1 MTLDGLEAPGL
12 ASTLYHGIGTGHDPA
27 LSAMLDL
34 RMLFSALVDADFL
47 ETEAHFEGD
56 ASGRR
61 PRPPGPSL
69 DPERAL
75 AVLTRHID
83 AIAARSSSSP
93 GVAALRADLLRACLE
108 AGSHPTGLFT
118 LTAPTGSGKTLALL
132 AFALRHAAEHRLR
145 RVIVVI
151 PYLSIIEQTVRVY
164 REVFATQGDSSANG
178 RLVLEDHSLAG
189 TRPKERAR
197 DEDEHT
203 DARLLAENWDAPIVV
218 TTSVQCLESLFAN
231 RPSACRKLHRLAR
244 SVILFDEVQSLPTRL
259 AVPTLAAL
267 SRLAH
272 RYGSSVVFSTATQ
285 PAFTHLSRCVKNHC
299 TEGWSPAE
307 IVPPSL
313 DLFGRARRTRVEWPG
328 APAVTWDV
336 LAQRLADPALPQW
349 LCIVNLKRHALAL
362 HQELVGQGVGDLYHL
377 STSLCSAHRETVL
390 AEVRER
396 LVCHRPCRLVSTQCI
411 EAGVDVDFPL
421 VFRALGPLDAIAQAA
436 GRCNRNGLRGAG
448 QVVVFRPEDCHN
460 PYPDGTYRQAA
471 EVADLMIR
479 AGAVDLDDPSTFE
492 RYYTSLYSFQGVGD
506 AMNRG
511 SGSARELSEAIQAQD
526 FVRTAH
532 EYRLID
538 REAIN
543 VLVPYHEPTWHALWD
558 EVESNRLSADWIRRA
573 RPHAVGLFRP
583 RGDTE
588 LPLAKLRCKDNTFSD
603 EWYVYA
609 TTSHYD
615 RCLGLVPRALEECL
629 IG

>member
-285 PAFTHLSRCVKNHC
+285 PAFTHLSRCVKNRSEERRVGKEC
-299 TEGWSPAE
+299 RSRWSP
-307 IVPPSL
+307 
-313 DLFGRARRTRVEWPG
+313 
-328 APAVTWDV
+328 
-336 LAQRLADPALPQW
+336 
-349 LCIVNLKRHALAL
+349 
-362 HQELVGQGVGDLYHL
+362 YH
-377 STSLCSAHRETVL
+377 
-390 AEVRER
+390 
-396 LVCHRPCRLVSTQCI
+396 
-411 EAGVDVDFPL
+411 
-421 VFRALGPLDAIAQAA
+421 
-436 GRCNRNGLRGAG
+436 
-448 QVVVFRPEDCHN
+448 
-460 PYPDGTYRQAA
+460 
-471 EVADLMIR
+471 
-479 AGAVDLDDPSTFE
+479 
-492 RYYTSLYSFQGVGD
+492 
-506 AMNRG
+506 
-511 SGSARELSEAIQAQD
+511 
-526 FVRTAH
+526 
-532 EYRLID
+532 
-538 REAIN
+538 
-543 VLVPYHEPTWHALWD
+543 
-558 EVESNRLSADWIRRA
+558 
-573 RPHAVGLFRP
+573 
-583 RGDTE
+583 
-588 LPLAKLRCKDNTFSD
+588 
-603 EWYVYA
+603 
-609 TTSHYD
+609 
-615 RCLGLVPRALEECL
+615 
-629 IG
+629 